1 MSWPG
6 IVLMLML
13 GVLAGAV
20 LAFFRARVMRDV
32 ARYMLVGIFGFALGQ
47 GLSWL
52 RPLGPFEIGIVNV
65 AYGILGV
72 AVVAFISARLG
83 FTH

>member
-6 IVLMLML
+6 VVLMLML
-13 GVLAGAV
+13 GMLAGAV

-32 ARYMLVGIFGFALGQ
+32 ARYMAVGMVGFVLGQ

-52 RPLGPFEIGIVNV
+52 RPLNLLEIGIVNV
-65 AYGILGV
+65 AYGVLGV
-72 AVVAFISARLG
+72 AAVAFISARLG

>member
-6 IVLMLML
+6 VVLMLML

-20 LAFFRARVMRDV
+20 LAFFRARVLRDV
-32 ARYMLVGIFGFALGQ
+32 ARYLFVGVVGFAAGQ
-47 GLSWL
+47 AVAWLKPLSV
-52 RPLGPFEIGIVNV
+52 FEIGIVNV